1 MRIRLPTPD
10 RRKLK
15 DKDLEELVDYLHNL
29 IQALERALEKLPET
43 PFTKDR
49 IKVTGITKQYTLDA
63 AAGTLADVR
72 AVLGTLLVDLQESG
86 KIS

>member
-15 DKDLEELVDYLHNL
+15 DKDLDELVDYLHNL

-43 PFTKDR
+43 PFTKNR
-49 IKVTGITKQYTLDA
+49 IKVSNLTKQYTLDA
-63 AAGTLADVR
+63 STGSAADVR
-72 AVLGTLLVDLQESG
+72 AVLGTLLADLQESG

>member
-15 DKDLEELVDYLHNL
+15 DKDLDELVDYLHTL
-29 IQALERALEKLPET
+29 IQALERAIEKLPET

-49 IKVTGITKQYTLDA
+49 IKVTGLTKQYTLDA
-63 AAGTLADVR
+63 AAGSAADVR
-72 AVLGTLLVDLQESG
+72 AVLGTLLADLQESG

>member
-49 IKVTGITKQYTLDA
+49 IKVTNLTKQYTLDA
-63 AAGTLADVR
+63 AAGSAADVR